1 MGVNIVPY
9 NPSLLDNEGMS
20 AIGIYN
26 NDFGVKKINYNTEL
40 ITLDFSIEYM

>member
-20 AIGIYN
+20 AISIYN
-26 NDFGVKKINYNTEL
+26 NDLGIKKISYNTEL
-40 ITLDFSIEYM
+40 INLNFSIEYM